1 MCSDSSYC
9 NANVIANLQ
18 ESNKIT
24 CLEWIWIS
32 YQVATAVK
40 YMHLKN
46 FLDDDI
52 KPNNVLLKL
61 KEGNWLPKLID
72 MDKELEVYRLS
83 ALQTE
88 KSYKKISPFSV

>member
-1 MCSDSSYC
+1 M
-9 NANVIANLQ
+9 
-18 ESNKIT
+18 
-24 CLEWIWIS
+24 
-32 YQVATAVK
+32 
-40 YMHLKN
+40 
-46 FLDDDI
+46 DDDI

-61 KEGNWLPKLID
+61 KEGNWLPILMD

>member
-1 MCSDSSYC
+1 M
-9 NANVIANLQ
+9 
-18 ESNKIT
+18 
-24 CLEWIWIS
+24 
-32 YQVATAVK
+32 
-40 YMHLKN
+40 
-46 FLDDDI
+46 DDDI

>member
-1 MCSDSSYC
+1 MSSESDYY
-9 NANVIANLQ
+9 NASVIANLQ
-18 ESNKIT
+18 ERNKIT
-24 CLEWIWIS
+24 SLEWIWIS
-32 YQVATAVK
+32 FQVATAVK

-61 KEGNWLPKLID
+61 KEGNWLPILMD

>member
-1 MCSDSSYC
+1 MCSDSNYY

>member
-1 MCSDSSYC
+1 MSSESDYY
-9 NANVIANLQ
+9 NASVIANLQ
-18 ESNKIT
+18 EHNKIT
-24 CLEWIWIS
+24 SLEWIWIS
-32 YQVATAVK
+32 FQVATAVK

-61 KEGNWLPKLID
+61 KEGNWLPILMD

>member
-1 MCSDSSYC
+1 M
-9 NANVIANLQ
+9 
-18 ESNKIT
+18 
-24 CLEWIWIS
+24 
-32 YQVATAVK
+32 ATAVK

>member
-1 MCSDSSYC
+1 MSSESDYY
-9 NANVIANLQ
+9 NASVIANLQ
-18 ESNKIT
+18 ERNEIT
-24 CLEWIWIS
+24 SLEWIWIS
-32 YQVATAVK
+32 FQVATAVK

-61 KEGNWLPKLID
+61 KEGNWLPILMD

>member
-1 MCSDSSYC
+1 MCSDSNYC